1 MVPCCTELVLSVR
14 AVRILILQLFELCL
28 QHFDF
33 LLHRFHLLLCFII
46 LNSSRSF
53 RCAFADAEGYADIG
67 RRLAVAFKGGRAAD
81 GRSQSAQASK
91 TADRKIQRFSPV
103 YLPEKAPPAIY
114 HTSRF
119 DMVSRP

>member
-1 MVPCCTELVLSVR
+1 MVPCYTELVLSVR
-14 AVRILILQLFELCL
+14 AFRILILQLFKLCL

-33 LLHRFHLLLCFII
+33 LFHRFHLLLRFSI
-46 LNSSRSF
+46 LNNWSF

-67 RRLAVAFKGGRAAD
+67 RRLAFAFKGGRAAD
-81 GRSQSAQASK
+81 GRGQSAQASK

-103 YLPEKAPPAIY
+103 CLSKKALPAIY

>member
-1 MVPCCTELVLSVR
+1 MVPCYTELVLIVR
-14 AVRILILQLFELCL
+14 FRIFILQLFEFCL

-33 LLHRFHLLLCFII
+33 LLHRIHLLLRFGI
-46 LNSSRSF
+46 LNSRSF
-53 RCAFADAEGYADIG
+53 RGAFTDAEGEADIG
-67 RRLAVAFKGGRAAD
+67 RRLAVAFKGGRTAD
-81 GRSQSAQASK
+81 GRGQSAQASK

-103 YLPEKAPPAIY
+103 CLPKKALPAIY

>member
-1 MVPCCTELVLSVR
+1 MVPCYTELVLIIR
-14 AVRILILQLFELCL
+14 AFRILILQLFELCL

-33 LLHRFHLLLCFII
+33 LLHRFHLLLRFII
-46 LNSSRSF
+46 LNSRSF

-81 GRSQSAQASK
+81 GRGQSAQASK

-103 YLPEKAPPAIY
+103 CLSKKALPAIY

>member
-1 MVPCCTELVLSVR
+1 MVPCHTELVLIVR
-14 AVRILILQLFELCL
+14 AFRIFILQLFEFCL

-33 LLHRFHLLLCFII
+33 LLHRFHLLLRFII
-46 LNSSRSF
+46 LYSRSF
-53 RCAFADAEGYADIG
+53 RRAFADAEGYADVG
-67 RRLAVAFKGGRAAD
+67 SRLAVAFKGGRAAD
-81 GRSQSAQASK
+81 GRGQSAQASK

-103 YLPEKAPPAIY
+103 CLSKKALPAIY